1 MLLPQNNL
9 LTALL
14 SALLLSLVTG
24 CASPP
29 PLSPPVAR
37 VIPPL
42 SPLAKMPPVPPEC
55 SPTCLQMWSESVA
68 QWQRRLTNAASP
80 STPASAPTKP

>member
-1 MLLPQNNL
+1 MLLLPNNMRFVL
-9 LTALL
+9 PSLAV
-14 SALLLSLVTG
+14 LLLAMG

-42 SPLAKMPPVPPEC
+42 SPLAKMPPTPPEC
-55 SPTCLQMWSESVA
+55 LPTCLQMWSESVA
-68 QWQRRLTNAASP
+68 QWQRRLTSAASP